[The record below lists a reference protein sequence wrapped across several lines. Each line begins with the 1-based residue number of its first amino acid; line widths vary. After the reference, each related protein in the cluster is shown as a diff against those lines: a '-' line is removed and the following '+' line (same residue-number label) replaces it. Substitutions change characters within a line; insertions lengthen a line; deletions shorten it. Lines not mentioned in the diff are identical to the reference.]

1 MMGQGIER
9 VRKVARIQVDLE
21 KLANGIYMGSFQKA
35 PYKETRIKTSS
46 LRVKPKPLKGREE
59 DMHQVEAC

>member
-21 KLANGIYMGSFQKA
+21 KLANGIYMGSFQEA
-35 PYKETRIKTSS
+35 P
-46 LRVKPKPLKGREE
+46 
-59 DMHQVEAC
+59 